1 MTVHLPG
8 GLRWSSVSLV
18 AGVVLSGLAACGGPG
33 SALGELGQTVQ
44 SIQISPADPEVATG
58 KSVRMTAT
66 ATYSNGTQVDVTD
79 SASWSS
85 SNSTVATAG
94 SAGQVAAISAGITTI
109 GASMSG
115 VNGTTQLT
123 VTSSGAGAP
132 PGYAY
137 VASADAQGQQ
147 IPGAVFQY
155 TIGSDGSLAP
165 MSVASVPAGVNPTAM
180 VSDPSGSYVY
190 VANLG
195 DATISQYAVGA
206 GGVLAALP
214 SKAIS
219 IAGPFPSVGGYSL
232 SVDPKGTFLYVV
244 TTPRDPPPGSAASI
258 AQFSIGS
265 NGALAP
271 LAEPFINIATAAVGP
286 LAIDPS
292 GKYAYLAGGTTAA
305 GGQVFQFS
313 VGSDGTLVSLAPATV
328 AASQTPVGVAIAPS
342 SQSAYVLSFCIDN
355 ACDGQVAQFTIGAKG
370 ALTSTGATI
379 ITGSHINPVAMVI
392 SGSASSAYVLANLMG
407 PDTNSGL
414 VYQYTIDSTGGLV
427 PETPSSLSV
436 TSGAV
441 AESTYGSNLYAL
453 SANAIGVVNGGAQSG
468 GHIDHYTIQADGL
481 LTAVATTTVATSL
494 PTAMT
499 LVAAH

>member
-1 MTVHLPG
+1 MTIHLPRR
-8 GLRWSSVSLV
+8 LRWPSLFLV
-18 AGVVLSGLAACGGPG
+18 AGIVLGGLGACGGSG

-44 SIQISPADPEVATG
+44 SIQISPAAPEVATG
-58 KSVRMTAT
+58 QSLRMKAT
-66 ATYSNGTQVDVTD
+66 ATYSNGTQQDVTD

-85 SNSTVATAG
+85 SNRTVATVG
-94 SAGQVAAISAGITTI
+94 SAGQVVTMSAGITLI

-115 VNGTTQLT
+115 VNSTTQLT
-123 VTSSGAGAP
+123 VTTSGTGLP

-137 VASADAQGQQ
+137 VATADAQGQQ

-165 MSVASVPAGVNPTAM
+165 MSVASVPAGVDPTTM

-206 GGVLAALP
+206 GGALAALTP
-214 SKAIS
+214 KIIS
-219 IAGPFPSVGGYSL
+219 IAGPFASVGSYSL
-232 SVDPKGTFLYVV
+232 SVDSKGKFLYVV
-244 TTPRDPPPGSAASI
+244 ATPRDTPGSAASI

-271 LAEPFINIATAAVGP
+271 LAEPFINIASSAAGP
-286 LAIDPS
+286 LTIDPS
-292 GKYAYLAGGTTAA
+292 GQYAYLAGGTIAA
-305 GGQVFQFS
+305 GGQVIQFS
-313 VGSDGTLVSLAPATV
+313 VGGDGMLVPLAPATV

-342 SQSAYVLSFCIDN
+342 NQTAYVLSFCIDN

-370 ALTSTGATI
+370 ALTATGATI

-392 SGSASSAYVLANLMG
+392 SGSASSAYLLANFMAV
-407 PDTNSGL
+407 DINSGL

-427 PETPSSLSV
+427 PLTPNSLSV
-436 TSGAV
+436 TSSAV
-441 AESTYGSNLYAL
+441 AASTYGSNLYAL
-453 SANAIGVVNGGAQSG
+453 SANDRAQPG
-468 GHIDHYTIQADGL
+468 GHIDHYTIQSDGL
-481 LTAVATTTVATSL
+481 LTAVATTPVAASR

>member
-1 MTVHLPG
+1 MKVHLPG
-8 GLRWSSVSLV
+8 GLRWSSVFLV

-33 SALGELGQTVQ
+33 SFLGELGQTVQ
-44 SIQISPADPEVATG
+44 SIQISPTNPQVATG
-58 KSVRMTAT
+58 TSLRMTAT
-66 ATYSNGTQVDVTD
+66 ATYSNGTQLDVTD

-85 SNSTVATAG
+85 SNSAVATAG

-123 VTSSGAGAP
+123 VTSSGAGVP

-165 MSVASVPAGVNPTAM
+165 MSVASVAAGVNPASM

-206 GGVLAALP
+206 GGVLEALTP
-214 SKAIS
+214 KVIS

-244 TTPRDPPPGSAASI
+244 TTPRDSPGSAASI

-271 LAEPFINIATAAVGP
+271 LVEPFINIATSAAGP

-313 VGSDGTLVSLAPATV
+313 VGTDGTLVPLAPVTV

-370 ALTSTGATI
+370 ALTSTGTTI

-392 SGSASSAYVLANLMG
+392 SGSGSSAYLLANLMG
-407 PDTNSGL
+407 TDTNSGL
-414 VYQYTIDSTGGLV
+414 VYQYTIDSTGGLA
-427 PETPSSLSV
+427 PETPNSLSV

-453 SANAIGVVNGGAQSG
+453 SANAIGVISGTQSG

-481 LTAVATTTVATSL
+481 LTAATTTPVAASL